1 MSSKIFEIVIHGR
14 GGQGA
19 KTAAQLIAESAMEQG
34 KFIQA
39 FPEFGPERRGAPVR
53 AFVRISDEAIKTHE
67 PITEPIVIMVIDPTL
82 LDQTSITESVSN
94 NCSLIVNSNKS
105 LEDIKNKLK
114 KKSVVSKKE
123 DRNYCSIV
131 QRDNI
136 KFSCNVYSVDAT
148 KISIDLIG
156 KNIPNMPMLGA
167 LVKVTNI
174 VPLNVLTKKIEKTFL
189 EKIGEKATKSNTEMV
204 KRGYEEVK

>member
-34 KFIQA
+34 KSIQA

-67 PITEPIVIMVIDPTL
+67 PITCPDVVMIIDLTL
-82 LDQTSITESVSN
+82 LDQNIIIESIPN
-94 NCSLIVNSNKS
+94 NCTLIINSSKS
-105 LEDIKNKLK
+105 SEDIKNKLK
-114 KKSVVSKKE
+114 KKSVMSKE
-123 DRNYCSIV
+123 ENRNYCSLA
-131 QRDNI
+131 QRDSI
-136 KFSCNVYSVDAT
+136 KFSCVVHTVDAT

-174 VPLNVLTKKIEKTFL
+174 VPLDVLTKRIEKAFL
-189 EKIGEKATKSNTEMV
+189 EKIGEKATKANIEMV
-204 KRGYEEVK
+204 KMGYEEVR